1 MRFKYRMMF
10 LFAVVFLW
18 QGLSLLELWPEYIF
32 PSPYMVA
39 KSLYNGFLEDGGPLL
54 LALLLS
60 MKRALVGFLIS
71 MAIGSLA
78 GIIMAYNT
86 FFEEALKMVSL
97 GAQSIP
103 SICWVPLAVLWFG
116 LSEGAILF
124 VMIMGSCFSI
134 SISTYSGIKHINPSL
149 INVARNLGARR
160 IKLLVYVIIPAIL
173 PAIIVGIKQGWAF
186 TWRALMAG
194 EILSSNIGLGQSLIM
209 ARDLADIS
217 RIFSIMIIIAGIG
230 YLIEKLVFEK
240 LEYSIKIK
248 RGLLS

>member
-1 MRFKYRMMF
+1 MRFKYRMIF
-10 LFAVVFLW
+10 LISVIFLW
-18 QGLSLLELWPEYIF
+18 QCLSWLELWPKYIF
-32 PSPYMVA
+32 PSPCMVL
-39 KSLYNGFLEDGGPLL
+39 KSLYNGFWGDGGTLL
-54 LALLLS
+54 PAMLLSLKRALLGFLLS
-60 MKRALVGFLIS
+60 MV
-71 MAIGSLA
+71 IGSLA
-78 GIIMAYNT
+78 GIIMAYNE
-86 FFEEALKMVSL
+86 FFEEVLKMVSL

-124 VMIMGSCFSI
+124 VMVMGSCFSI

-149 INVARNLGARR
+149 LSVARNLGARR
-160 IKLLVYVIIPAIL
+160 IKLLVYVIL
-173 PAIIVGIKQGWAF
+173 PAVLPSIIVGIKQGWAF

-230 YLIEKLVFEK
+230 YFIEKLVFEK
-240 LEYSIKIK
+240 LEYSIKRK
-248 RGLLS
+248 RGLLG